1 MMQPHV
7 GSSLRNLCLSAAA
20 GIALLPAAA
29 SGFDT
34 GRADVEAF
42 IGELSATH
50 DFDADYVRSV
60 LTGLRSQQSILDAIS
75 RPAERVRPW
84 HEYREIFL
92 TPARISGGVR
102 FKQEHAE
109 RLARISGKTGVP
121 PEVITAIIG
130 VETFY
135 GTRTGTHRV
144 VEALATLA
152 FDYPPRSAFFRSE
165 LMHLFQL
172 SREENLPL
180 TELKGSYAGAMGAPQ
195 FIASSYRAYAVDG
208 DGDGR
213 RDLFSNWD
221 DIIAS
226 VANYFV
232 AHRWQPGGP
241 VAAPATLGN
250 PAARPEG
257 PNGLSMEETV
267 GGLKAR
273 EVRFSTTLD
282 SKAPAQ
288 LIRLDGKAGD
298 EYWVGFHNF
307 YVITRY
313 NRSVM
318 YALAVAELAEAIAAE
333 AAASRLARSTTE

>member
-1 MMQPHV
+1 MTQTAAV
-7 GSSLRNLCLSAAA
+7 FSLRRFCLVAAA
-20 GIALLPAAA
+20 SVLQLPAAA
-29 SGFDT
+29 LAFDT
-34 GRADVEAF
+34 GRADVDAF
-42 IGELSATH
+42 ISELSATH
-50 DFDADYVRSV
+50 DFDAGYVRSV
-60 LTGLRSQQSILDAIS
+60 LSGLRSQQSILDAIS

-92 TPARISGGVR
+92 TPARITGGVR

-109 RLARISGKTGVP
+109 RLARISGETGVP

-165 LMHLFQL
+165 LMHLFLL
-172 SREENLPL
+172 SREEGLPL
-180 TELKGSYAGAMGAPQ
+180 AELQGSYAGAMGAPQ

-213 RDLFSNWD
+213 RDLFGSWD

-232 AHRWQPGGP
+232 AHRWKAGEP
-241 VAAPATLGN
+241 VVAPASLGD

-257 PNGLSMEETV
+257 PNGLSMEDTV
-267 GGLKAR
+267 GGLAAR
-273 EVRFSTTLD
+273 EVRFDTALAPA
-282 SKAPAQ
+282 APAQ

-318 YALAVAELAEAIAAE
+318 YALAVAELAEAIASE
-333 AAASRLARSTTE
+333 AAASQLARSTAD